1 MKTIFNLKKYKTRRK
16 SRGGVSPKGQAD
28 FTITDAVLRKMENDM
43 GLKTGSLTSPITP
56 NIARDVEKQLG
67 LKNHSLGNHITK
79 DAYEIY
85 ITQDYVNNLKRQLY
99 LLELEHSQVKKEND
113 NLKKKMII

>member
-1 MKTIFNLKKYKTRRK
+1 
-16 SRGGVSPKGQAD
+16 
-28 FTITDAVLRKMENDM
+28 M

-79 DAYEIY
+79 DAY
-85 ITQDYVNNLKRQLY
+85 
-99 LLELEHSQVKKEND
+99 
-113 NLKKKMII
+113 